1 MSIHELFP
9 YLRVKNAG
17 KAIEFYTRAFGVT
30 EKYRL
35 TEPSGR
41 IGHCELDFG
50 GTIVM
55 LSEEYPELGF
65 VGPQTIGRTSM
76 SIHLHVDD
84 CDAAIR
90 RAVSE
95 GAELIREPSDAL
107 RPPPSRRP
115 RPRPRSLSSP
125 LSPRCGGWK
134 ATGSRFVSSAALAV
148 RPSVEIAVRRKILSP
163 QMTGEA
169 LPLPGIDTF
178 QRMFFVSLHSTGG
191 LPFAATPVASG
202 PRQRGQF
209 CSDCFW
215 SCAATGPVVSQK
227 TIPQSN
233 MPRFAALPIGFLR
246 SPGEEEVR
254 SSIEPTGVRE
264 VSLQKGK
271 AAFLAVESCFRG
283 RSDDFSVPGA

>member
-65 VGPQTIGRTSM
+65 VGPQTIGRASM

-95 GAELIREPSDAL
+95 GAELIREPSDAFYGE
-107 RPPPSRRP
+107 
-115 RPRPRSLSSP
+115 RS
-125 LSPRCGGWK
+125 G
-134 ATGSRFVSSAALAV
+134 TV
-148 RPSVEIAVRRKILSP
+148 RDPFGHEWMI
-163 QMTGEA
+163 G
-169 LPLPGIDTF
+169 
-178 QRMFFVSLHSTGG
+178 HS
-191 LPFAATPVASG
+191 
-202 PRQRGQF
+202 
-209 CSDCFW
+209 
-215 SCAATGPVVSQK
+215 
-227 TIPQSN
+227 I
-233 MPRFAALPIGFLR
+233 
-246 SPGEEEVR
+246 EEVTPEEMQR
-254 SSIEPTGVRE
+254 RYDA
-264 VSLQKGK
+264 LMARDDAK
-271 AAFLAVESCFRG
+271 AC
-283 RSDDFSVPGA
+283 